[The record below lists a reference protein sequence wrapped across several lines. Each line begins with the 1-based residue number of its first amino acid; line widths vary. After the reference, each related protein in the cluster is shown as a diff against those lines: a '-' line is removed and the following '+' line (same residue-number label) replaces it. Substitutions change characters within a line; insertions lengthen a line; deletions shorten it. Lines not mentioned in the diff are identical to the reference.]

1 MTAALGRLLILG
13 SLLVSTTGAMLGYAA
28 GKKRS
33 PEGLKWT
40 QRFAYLFASMM
51 VLATGVMEWALL
63 THNFSVSY
71 VAQVGSRFVP
81 VWVTIVSLWSSLEGS
96 ILFWGFVLGIY
107 IAIATWLTRNEHIE
121 YIAYSIATWL
131 ACASFFSF
139 LSAGPASPFRNSRIP
154 PPHGPAPTHRLP
166 DHGLLNIP

>member
-40 QRFAYLFASMM
+40 QRFAYLFSSMM

-63 THNFSVSY
+63 THN
-71 VAQVGSRFVP
+71 
-81 VWVTIVSLWSSLEGS
+81 LMEELEKLMKTTEGMDKS
-96 ILFWGFVLGIY
+96 
-107 IAIATWLTRNEHIE
+107 
-121 YIAYSIATWL
+121 
-131 ACASFFSF
+131 
-139 LSAGPASPFRNSRIP
+139 
-154 PPHGPAPTHRLP
+154 
-166 DHGLLNIP
+166 